1 MKQLLDLY
9 DKILKEGVQSTD
21 RTGVGTIKLIGQQM
35 RFDLSKG
42 FPAVTTKRLA
52 WKAMV
57 SELLWFIEG
66 SHDERRLCEILHGT
80 RDSEKK
86 TIWSDNCL
94 DRAKNDP
101 NRFNGEIVGNMY
113 GMNWRYQP
121 SEPHSYQ
128 FIKRKSYIDDYVEKH
143 VCPEITSEFNGIKI
157 HQSATCGEYEVVG
170 KQNNNI
176 VIRFLDTGSYKIVK
190 RTSRSIKDFFKP
202 SIEGVGYLGG
212 VIPDTLTA
220 RKLYQIWKD
229 MIIRVYNPRK
239 NHVSYKDVT
248 VCKRWHNFMNFYND
262 SFSLWGFQEF
272 VDSGYSHQLDK
283 DYYGSNIYS
292 PDTCIFISSSLNKT
306 LNGGGYGFKIY
317 IYKDNIFYSITDLQK
332 YRGLSRKAQLPKE
345 LTILEDNETHVVRP
359 KIYID
364 QLQRCIDLIKN
375 DPDSRRIVITSWN
388 SRDIENAA
396 LGMCHPLVQW
406 FVINGK
412 LSCIF
417 YMRSTDSFLGLP
429 FNIASYALLTH
440 MIAQITG
447 LEVGELIYNGGDCHI
462 YLNHIEQVK
471 EQLQREPIELPKLW
485 LDPTITDIESFT
497 MGSFKLLDYNPMPT
511 IKAPMAV

>member
-1 MKQLLDLY
+1 MKQLQELY
-9 DKILKEGVQSTD
+9 KKILDEGIESTD

-35 RFDLSKG
+35 RFNLKDG

-52 WKAMV
+52 WKAMT

-80 RDSEKK
+80 RDWEKK
-86 TIWSDNCL
+86 TIWTDNVK
-94 DRAKNDP
+94 DRSSKDP
-101 NRFNGEIVGNMY
+101 NRFNGETVGNMY
-113 GMNWRYQP
+113 GMNWRFQP
-121 SEPHSYQ
+121 CEPHGYQ
-128 FIKRKSYIDDYVEKH
+128 YIERKTYIDDYIENH
-143 VCPEITSEFNGIKI
+143 ICPEINGIFNGIKI
-157 HQSATCGEYEVVG
+157 HKSAKCGDYEVLG
-170 KQNNNI
+170 KNNDDI
-176 VIRFLDTGSYKIVK
+176 VIRFINTGSYKIIT
-190 RTSRSIKDFFKP
+190 RTSKNIKDFFQP
-202 SIEGVGYLGG
+202 SVEGIGYLGG

-239 NHVSYKDVT
+239 NHVSYEKVT

-306 LNGGGYGFKIY
+306 LNGGGHGFKIY
-317 IYKDNIFYSITDLQK
+317 LYQGNVFYSRTDLQEF
-332 YRGLSRKAQLPKE
+332 RGLSRKANLPDD
-345 LTILEDNETHVVRP
+345 LTILEDTTTHVVRP
-359 KIYID
+359 KIYVD

-375 DPDSRRIVITSWN
+375 NPYSRRIVITSWN

-406 FVINGK
+406 FVMNGK
-412 LSCIF
+412 LSCSF
-417 YMRSTDSFLGLP
+417 YMRSSDTFLR
-429 FNIASYALLTH
+429 IA
-440 MIAQITG
+440 I
-447 LEVGELIYNGGDCHI
+447 
-462 YLNHIEQVK
+462 
-471 EQLQREPIELPKLW
+471 
-485 LDPTITDIESFT
+485 
-497 MGSFKLLDYNPMPT
+497 
-511 IKAPMAV
+511 